1 MEEIK
6 RIVKRWNVTT
16 QIDFMLFIVSTYP
29 DWHCSQWLIFTA
41 KIQNLDSNGNHN
53 RKHADA
59 NEKHEINTYNI
70 SRKQTCI
77 ICFNHFICYA
87 QNIHRE
93 SKKTRPQ
100 TLGHNFTNYYP
111 IFKFFSLAT
120 RW

>member
-1 MEEIK
+1 MEKIK
-6 RIVKRWNVTT
+6 RIVNRWNVTP
-16 QIDFMLFIVSTYP
+16 QIDFIMLFIVSTYP

-41 KIQNLDSNGNHN
+41 KKQNLDSNGNHN

-77 ICFNHFICYA
+77 ICFKHFICCA

-93 SKKTRPQ
+93 SKKQDTKLLAITSLTITR
-100 TLGHNFTNYYP
+100 FS
-111 IFKFFSLAT
+111 KFFH
-120 RW
+120 

>member
-77 ICFNHFICYA
+77 ICFKHFICCA
-87 QNIHRE
+87 QKAEYIYIYIYIYIYLFVAKLLNVTIVV
-93 SKKTRPQ
+93 TV
-100 TLGHNFTNYYP
+100 
-111 IFKFFSLAT
+111 
-120 RW
+120 